1 MAMTEEQFLARVR
14 AALADRGAPVD
25 LPDDLEVARV
35 ISDGVDLVATFTDRA
50 TQAKMHVHRAPDD
63 AAVVEKVLEIV
74 RGLGA
79 RSALVPAEDWPGRE
93 AVTARLAAE
102 GLTLHDPDDAESG
115 FVADVGITGVAAA
128 VAETGSIALVS
139 GGPRRRLASLAV
151 PHHIAV
157 VRREQL
163 VPDLLDWASR
173 QPADMPAKQLLVT
186 GPSKTADIELTLV
199 MGVHGPKTEDII
211 IVG

>member
-1 MAMTEEQFLARVR
+1 MAVTQEQFLARVR
-14 AALADRGAPVD
+14 AALADRGEPVD

-35 ISDGVDLVATFTDRA
+35 ISDGGDLVATFVDRA
-50 TQAKMHVHRAPDD
+50 TQAKMHVHRVPDE
-63 AAVVEKVLEIV
+63 AALIEQLMEVV

-128 VAETGSIALVS
+128 VAETGSLVLVS

-151 PHHIAV
+151 PHHIAIL
-157 VRREQL
+157 RAEQI

-173 QPADMPAKQLLVT
+173 QPDMPAKELLIT

-211 IVG
+211 VLG